1 MTHADYTD
9 LGKEHHTDAY
19 TISTTGWR
27 LGWSFHLY
35 GSLERDH
42 TINGRLVFILPLRS
56 DDDAEVDIRIKVR
69 EIDENG
75 IIKGMVND
83 EWKEVELVREPEDPV
98 VLEGKP
104 VHSKKFS
111 AGSSILIEIWFK
123 GNGKDEITCYFDYDS
138 EEKHSRVEF
147 PGIVMPES
155 LLPLILVAPVIPVAL
170 LKMKERK
177 EGKDDD

>member
-1 MTHADYTD
+1 M
-9 LGKEHHTDAY
+9 
-19 TISTTGWR
+19 
-27 LGWSFHLY
+27 
-35 GSLERDH
+35 
-42 TINGRLVFILPLRS
+42 NGRLVFILPLRA
-56 DDDAEVDIRIKVR
+56 DEDAEVDIRMKVR

-75 IIKGMVND
+75 ITKGMLNE
-83 EWKEVELVREPEDPV
+83 EWKDVKLEKEPESPV

-104 VHSKKFS
+104 THSKKYS

-123 GNGKDEITCYFDYDS
+123 GDVKDEITCYFDYDS

-155 LLPLILVAPVIPVAL
+155 LLPLMLVAPVIPVAI

-177 EGKDDD
+177 EGKDGE